1 MKKSIVL
8 SAFILCAASIAQ
20 NPAVMTQ
27 NLNQP
32 LRESI
37 YVGRYGYWSNMP
49 VKIAYLSFFPGKGKK
64 SPEKFTLCKPDG
76 SAVFSGKPLLMRK
89 PEDVLAPVGIDYPH
103 EQIYALNF
111 SEFQTPGSYYI
122 KVHGYGNSELFKIGG
137 KMPTEIYPLPSLKT
151 FEEQSHILDSNM
163 KPIIQDSFLHT
174 PLRWPVE
181 TTP

>member
-1 MKKSIVL
+1 MKKSIAL
-8 SAFILCAASIAQ
+8 TAFILCAAAISQ

-27 NLNQP
+27 NLNPP

-49 VKIAYLSFFPGKGKK
+49 VKIAYLSFYPGQGKK
-64 SPEKFTLCKPDG
+64 VPDRFSLCLPDG
-76 SAVFSGKPLLMRK
+76 RVVFSGKPQLMRT
-89 PEDVLAPVGIDYPH
+89 PGEVLAPVGRNFPQ

-111 SEFQTPGSYYI
+111 TAYGTPGTYFI

-137 KMPTEIYPLPSLKT
+137 KMPVEIYPLPSLKT
-151 FEEQSHILDSNM
+151 FEEQSHILNSNM

-181 TTP
+181 TCP